1 METVRNDRVFK
12 LFPTAKLTTTEHDV
26 VLHVL
31 EHLDKNQEVSIRE
44 IASSCFIKHDYRDPR
59 LEETWI
65 QWISRDGLC
74 PQNAY
79 RRSGPVDHIFE

>member
-31 EHLDKNQEVSIRE
+31 EHLDKKSRGVNQGD
-44 IASSCFIKHDYRDPR
+44 CKLLFHKHDYRDPR

>member
-44 IASSCFIKHDYRDPR
+44 IASSCFTSMTTVTRASKKLGYLSLI
-59 LEETWI
+59 
-65 QWISRDGLC
+65 
-74 PQNAY
+74 
-79 RRSGPVDHIFE
+79 HI